1 VSEFFGEAITSHEG
15 AYVVAP
21 GRIPALIR
29 LLAGHD
35 RDDLL
40 TLLATRHQRDGRQ
53 IQRRDETLA
62 RAYWS

>member
-15 AYVVAP
+15 AYVIAP

-53 IQRRDETLA
+53 I
-62 RAYWS
+62 